1 MEHSQANINA
11 LRSDMKKQIREC
23 LSMSHMPWNYIHQEE
38 LLYGT

>member
-1 MEHSQANINA
+1 MERSQASIDS

-23 LSMSHMPWNYIHQEE
+23 LSMFHMAWNYIHEEE